1 MIRMLL
7 ALIVVCMGFISSA
20 YSEIPKNIAVTFFG
34 SNQFQ
39 PQNVEWAQLQP
50 GINLL
55 VINLDDHQNLER
67 ELALDLPLNDPD
79 RAVAIAKQRVAAVPQ
94 SHWDQLFVGQMKAR
108 QWGINRYPA
117 VVFGDGDHVV
127 YGVTDLQEAI
137 ERWRANGGA
146 VK

>member
-7 ALIVVCMGFISSA
+7 VFIVLCMGSLSA
-20 YSEIPKNIAVTFFG
+20 CAEIQKNIAVTFFG

-39 PQNVEWAQLQP
+39 PKNVEWAQHQP

-55 VINLDDHQNLER
+55 IINLDDHQKLER
-67 ELALDLPLNDPD
+67 ELALNLPLNDSD
-79 RAVAIAKQRVAAVPQ
+79 RAVAIATQRVAAVPQ
-94 SHWDQLFVGQMKAR
+94 SHWDRLFVGQMKAR